1 MFSELMSSEL
11 ILYAIGILAAGAAV
25 SAAMAR
31 SRRSAGW
38 IALLFVAFS
47 TIIIASVALPVLLT
61 GEPAL
66 YSSGLNIVG
75 LGAELSFTVDT
86 LSALFLL
93 LICVVSVLAVFYS
106 IDYMES
112 YPREN
117 LARYYAPL
125 LLFIGGMVGVVSV
138 SDWFFFLVFWEFMT
152 LASYFLVVFERENA
166 VSLRAGFKYFL
177 ITHAASALMFAAA
190 IITWKS
196 GMLREFNFATAQLS
210 MENMAQARPWL
221 LHVVLGLWFIGFGTK
236 AGMYPFGDWLPDAH
250 PAAPSSVSAILSGVM
265 IKLGV
270 YGIARVFLWNAFPAL
285 GHDAIIVWGLVIA
298 AFGVAS
304 AVIGSIAAVQ
314 QNDCKRLLAFSSIGQ
329 MGYILMGLGMGLAF
343 LRIAPLFGALALL
356 AAFYHLVNDA
366 VFKSLLFFNAGSVVY
381 YTGSRDL
388 NRMGGLA
395 AVMPVTTVTAV
406 VGAFALAGLP
416 PLNGFVSKWIL
427 YQTSLLGGLQY
438 PVFIVLG
445 LVALFVSIVSLAY
458 AMKFVGI
465 AFMGKLAPPAP
476 AHGGP
481 PPWTMTTAQVVLA
494 LICVALGLAP
504 VWVARA
510 IYGVLQASPAGLAA
524 PAQVMAGSAWTL
536 ALTPGGTVT
545 AAWNP
550 LLLLAVLAGLTVVSY
565 AVMRL
570 AGAPARE
577 VECWY
582 CGEEHADDLVR
593 FRAQGLFSSFN
604 RVFAGIY
611 PTVRLPRMRFP
622 RALERAFD
630 LDSWLYGPLIRGGG
644 GLADRLSRT
653 HSGIPQ
659 MYMLWQ
665 VVGVIVVL
673 ALLVWV
679 IKG

>member
-47 TIIIASVALPVLLT
+47 AIIIASVALPVLLT

-166 VSLRAGFKYFL
+166 TSLRAGFKYFL

-221 LHVVLGLWFIGFGTK
+221 LHVVLGLWFVGFGTK

-250 PAAPSSVSAILSGVM
+250 PAAPSSVSAMLSGVM
-265 IKLGV
+265 IKLGI
-270 YGIARVFLWNAFPAL
+270 YGIARVFLWSILPSL
-285 GHDAIIVWGLVIA
+285 SHDAVVVWGLVIA

-329 MGYILMGLGMGLAF
+329 MGYILMGLGMGIAF

-366 VFKSLLFFNAGSVVY
+366 MFKSLLFFNAGSVVY
-381 YTGSRDL
+381 HTGTRDL
-388 NRMGGLA
+388 NRIGGLSQ
-395 AVMPVTTVTAV
+395 VMPVAAATAV
-406 VGAFALAGLP
+406 VGALALAGLP

-427 YQTSLLGGLQY
+427 YQSAILGGLRY
-438 PVFIVLG
+438 PVFIGLG
-445 LVALFVSIVSLAY
+445 LIALLVSVVSLAY

-465 AFMGKLAPPAP
+465 AFMGKAAPVPP
-476 AHGGP
+476 GHGQAI
-481 PPWTMTTAQVVLA
+481 PWTMNVAQVILA
-494 LICVALGLAP
+494 AACVGLGLAP
-504 VWVARA
+504 AAVAA
-510 IYGVLQASPAGLAA
+510 GIYGILRRTVAGLAE
-524 PAQVMAGSAWTL
+524 PSQILGGTAWTL
-536 ALTPGGTVT
+536 TLAPGGAAT

-550 LLLLAVLAGLTVVSY
+550 VLLLVLLCGLMAVSY
-565 AVMRL
+565 GIMRL
-570 AGAPARE
+570 AGAPVRE
-577 VECWY
+577 VASWY
-582 CGEEHADDLVR
+582 CGEEHADELVR
-593 FRAQGLFSSFN
+593 FRAQGMFATFN
-604 RVFAGIY
+604 RAFAGIY
-611 PTVRLPRMRFP
+611 PTVRLPRLRFP
-622 RALERAFD
+622 RILERVFD
-630 LDSWLYGPLIRGGG
+630 LDSWLYEPFVRAGSKVAERV
-644 GLADRLSRT
+644 SRT
-653 HSGIPQ
+653 HVGIPQ
-659 MYMLWQ
+659 MYMIWQ
-665 VVGVIVVL
+665 IVGMIVVL
-673 ALLVWV
+673 ALLFWV
-679 IKG
+679 LKG